1 MSVETQ
7 DFVTRNELDIRLN
20 GVDEQAK
27 ANAQKIDL
35 CISSMEKLFDEKIDK
50 MQAIMEKN
58 LAEFKAVASEMK
70 ADFNDLRGNVKAIE
84 AKVDSLQMKF
94 GWYLMLFGVGVSA
107 LIFLAQKFFG

>member
-27 ANAQKIDL
+27 
-35 CISSMEKLFDEKIDK
+35 
-50 MQAIMEKN
+50 
-58 LAEFKAVASEMK
+58 
-70 ADFNDLRGNVKAIE
+70 
-84 AKVDSLQMKF
+84 VDSLQMKF
-94 GWYLMLFGVGVSA
+94 GWYLTLFGVGVSA